1 MSLAAESRRRSQ
13 LLALLSLF
21 ALVAPAGQAKGANR
35 LTPPKPG
42 LPTLLAATEANYAR
56 AGSLSAEFSQEDIS
70 AAFGEKKASSGT
82 LSWKS
87 PDSLRWETKSPEA
100 NLVVSNG
107 RTVWLYTPPFDETES
122 GQVIIRKTSAVKSRM
137 LDALVAGRFSG
148 LLRQGMAISSTAKR
162 SFVLKP
168 SKRASGNLKQVSITL
183 DQNSPI
189 ISKVAI
195 EYRDGN
201 RSTIEL
207 SQVRMGEKLPGSLFD
222 FKIPPRTDV
231 VRE

>member
-1 MSLAAESRRRSQ
+1 MKGVLSPVVTAFGADRGIDAQRMLRQCRWLLDNQ
-13 LLALLSLF
+13 VGLALFGTNSE
-21 ALVAPAGQAKGANR
+21 GN
-35 LTPPKPG
+35 
-42 LPTLLAATEANYAR
+42 
-56 AGSLSAEFSQEDIS
+56 SLSIQERID
-70 AAFGEKKASSGT
+70 
-82 LSWKS
+82 L
-87 PDSLRWETKSPEA
+87 
-100 NLVVSNG
+100 
-107 RTVWLYTPPFDETES
+107 
-122 GQVIIRKTSAVKSRM
+122 

-183 DQNSPI
+183 DENSPV

-207 SQVRMGEKLPGSLFD
+207 SQVRMGEKLAGSLFD